1 MGLRQV
7 PKPTPERETEPTW
20 HPKRI
25 LKPEPGIR
33 SGTNGKPDS
42 TKTRQEAE
50 TANPVPSRIENCF
63 SDSGSRNYRFGFGF
77 HFRIRFGCNVGSVSR
92 SGVGFSV
99 LLVPGYSLHE
109 ILMYSDWPLALSLE
123 RKTSSLT

>member
-7 PKPTPERETEPTW
+7 PKPTPERETE
-20 HPKRI
+20 RI

-50 TANPVPSRIENCF
+50 TANPVPSRIEIVF
-63 SDSGSRNYRFGFGF
+63 PILEGPEITASVSGSTSE
-77 HFRIRFGCNVGSVSR
+77 SVSDAM
-92 SGVGFSV
+92 SV
-99 LLVPGYSLHE
+99 PFRVR
-109 ILMYSDWPLALSLE
+109 A
-123 RKTSSLT
+123 